1 MKEKRQTNK
10 SLVVLHDTL
19 RRKTLDLSLVEA
31 NHGYNVTVAVTNAKR
46 KERSHYSSVIRA
58 EKDQASKSKHASVVS
73 SDVLLLL

>member
-19 RRKTLDLSLVEA
+19 RKKTHDLSLVEA

-58 EKDQASKSKHASVVS
+58 EKGPSVEIKACVS
-73 SDVLLLL
+73 GE